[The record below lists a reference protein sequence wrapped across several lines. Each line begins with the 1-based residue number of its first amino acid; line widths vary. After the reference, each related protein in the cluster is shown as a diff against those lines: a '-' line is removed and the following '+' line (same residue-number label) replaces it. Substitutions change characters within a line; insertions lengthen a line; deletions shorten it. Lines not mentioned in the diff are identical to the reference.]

1 MQTWNF
7 DDQLAMIFL
16 AGEPVAD
23 FALRFRKEY
32 DASRLWV
39 SAYSNDVPTYVP
51 SKRIWDEGGYEGAV
65 AFIYADHPARFGE
78 ATEALVFAAVHEM
91 IPPGFLG
98 SATNAGNPATCR

>member
-1 MQTWNF
+1 
-7 DDQLAMIFL
+7 MIFL

-39 SAYSNDVPTYVP
+39 SAYANDVPTYVP
-51 SKRIWDEGGYEGAV
+51 SKRIYDEGGYEGAV

-78 ATEALVFAAVHEM
+78 ATEALVVAAVHELV
-91 IPPGFLG
+91 PARFLAAVTKG
-98 SATNAGNPATCR
+98 ESSTASRQ